1 VLAQVPY
8 AIVLAFT
15 IGGVLWAWSGA
26 HAVSDGA
33 GVVGVALLAAAAAR
47 LGLPQSAVGL
57 LASRR
62 RSVDVLAFGILGA
75 GLLVIALVLP
85 PT

>member
-1 VLAQVPY
+1 MLAQAPY

-15 IGGVLWAWSGA
+15 IGGVLWAWLGA

-33 GVVGVALLAAAAAR
+33 GVMGIALLAAAAAR

-62 RSVDVLAFGILGA
+62 RFVDVLALGILGA

>member
-8 AIVLAFT
+8 LIVLACT
-15 IGGVLWAWSGA
+15 VGGVLWAWSGA
-26 HAVSDGA
+26 HAVADGA
-33 GVVGVALLAAAAAR
+33 GVVGGALLAAAVAR
-47 LGLPQSAVGL
+47 LALPQSAVGL

-62 RSVDVLAFGILGA
+62 RFADVLAFGALGA
-75 GLLVIALVLP
+75 GLLVVALVLP

>member
-1 VLAQVPY
+1 
-8 AIVLAFT
+8 
-15 IGGVLWAWSGA
+15 
-26 HAVSDGA
+26 
-33 GVVGVALLAAAAAR
+33 
-47 LGLPQSAVGL
+47 VGL

-62 RSVDVLAFGILGA
+62 RFFDVLAFGILGA